1 MTKLSILMPVL
12 NEEASVLA
20 TIDSVLGQ
28 FPDGSDVELQVVVAD
43 GCSADRTAQ
52 LVGERVLSDPRVLLV
67 SNPDISIPAAL
78 NVCLRHADGD
88 YVARVDGH
96 SEIQPH
102 YFSTALRWLADQSDL
117 AGVGGHR
124 IGVARTPVGR
134 AIALGLSSRFGV
146 GNSIYHYATQRQ
158 LTDHATFGVYRR
170 EAVQHVEGW
179 DESLPVNEDVDFDHR
194 LRQAGYQLGYEPAM
208 VVHWQVRE
216 TLGALWAQYRR
227 YGRGKAAMVRKN
239 GRSAVRLRHLAP
251 PAAVGSAVVVLVAS
265 VAWPKL
271 LLLLTPYTSLVLAAS
286 VLAYRNRDRD
296 AVTSWLALPPTFMA
310 MHAAWG
316 LGFLEGV
323 TLGLTPGTAS
333 GRADVTGVSPARR
346 PGISDPAVSRRR
358 GFGRGLRKS
367 GPQPR

>member
-28 FPDGSDVELQVVVAD
+28 FPEGSEVELEVVVAD
-43 GCSADRTAQ
+43 GSSADRTAQ
-52 LVGERVLSDPRVLLV
+52 LVSERALTDPRVVLV
-67 SNPDISIPAAL
+67 ANPNVSIPAAL

-102 YFSTALRWLADQSDL
+102 YFSIALRWLNEQADL

-134 AIALGLSSRFGV
+134 AVALALSSRFGV
-146 GNSIYHYATQRQ
+146 GNSVYHYSTRRQ

-170 EAVQHVEGW
+170 EAVERVGGW
-179 DESLPVNEDVDFDHR
+179 DEKLPVNEDVDFDHR
-194 LRQAGYQLGYEPAM
+194 LVQAGFKLGYEPAM
-208 VVHWQVRE
+208 VVHWHVRE
-216 TLGALWAQYRR
+216 TVGALFAQYRR

-251 PAAVGSAVVVLVAS
+251 PAAVGSAVILLVSAL
-265 VAWPKL
+265 ARPKL
-271 LLLLTPYTSLVLAAS
+271 LLMLTPYTSLVLTAS

-316 LGFLEGV
+316 LGFLEGL
-323 TLGLTPGTAS
+323 TLGLTPATAS
-333 GRADVTGVSPARR
+333 GRADMS
-346 PGISDPAVSRRR
+346 SAVEANT
-358 GFGRGLRKS
+358 
-367 GPQPR
+367 